1 MRNGTAYTQRKGREA
16 VSGFQA
22 WLRQLQF
29 DGVWQTVLL
38 VLASLLCITFH
49 ELCHGLVA
57 FWLGDRTAKD
67 QGRLTLNPL
76 RHVDLSGL
84 IMMALFRFGWA
95 KPVPVNMRNFRNP
108 KAGMALTALA
118 GPAANVLLALAALA
132 AYFGIW
138 TLSGRST
145 AAIWSV
151 LMLFFNYV
159 AVISTGLAVFN
170 LFPIPPLDGSKVLF
184 ALLPDR
190 AYVYLMRYERYGMF
204 LLMALLMLGVIDR
217 PLSVMRDGLLHA
229 LIAVASLP
237 FR

>member
-1 MRNGTAYTQRKGREA
+1 MLLQLIR
-16 VSGFQA
+16 SGFSMQMVA
-22 WLRQLQF
+22 
-29 DGVWQTVLL
+29 GLL
-38 VLASLLCITFH
+38 SSIFVVFCTLPIH
-49 ELCHGLVA
+49 EFAHAVVA
-57 FWLGDRTAKD
+57 DRLGDPTARRK
-67 QGRLTLNPL
+67 GRLTLNPFAHL
-76 RHVDLSGL
+76 DLWGCL
-84 IMMALFRFGWA
+84 MIVLVGFGYA